1 MLFATDGEIPESVMM
16 TSTWSSVQIF
26 PNPLFP
32 NLEESARTIVRSE
45 AAIIRWLSRASSMFE
60 VVSPKSRS
68 IPSTPINS
76 LEQVRLS
83 NACAAKS
90 PMTEKELLRN
100 VPPSLYHM
108 NVLETVEQS
117 RDIER
122 SRDDCQV

>member
-1 MLFATDGEIPESVMM
+1 MISSIPASSMLFATDGEIPESVMM

-68 IPSTPINS
+68 IPCLLYTSD
-76 LEQVRLS
+76 
-83 NACAAKS
+83 AAD
-90 PMTEKELLRN
+90 E
-100 VPPSLYHM
+100 
-108 NVLETVEQS
+108 
-117 RDIER
+117 
-122 SRDDCQV
+122 

>member
-1 MLFATDGEIPESVMM
+1 
-16 TSTWSSVQIF
+16 
-26 PNPLFP
+26 
-32 NLEESARTIVRSE
+32 
-45 AAIIRWLSRASSMFE
+45 MFE

-90 PMTEKELLRN
+90 PMTEKELFRN
-100 VPPSLYHM
+100 VPPSLDHM

>member
-1 MLFATDGEIPESVMM
+1 MISSIPASSMLFATDGEIPESVMM
-16 TSTWSSVQIF
+16 TSTWSSVQFSRI
-26 PNPLFP
+26 LF
-32 NLEESARTIVRSE
+32 SRIWKSRQGRSFVVR
-45 AAIIRWLSRASSMFE
+45 RDHTLVSRASSMFE

-100 VPPSLYHM
+100 VPPSCI
-108 NVLETVEQS
+108 T
-117 RDIER
+117 
-122 SRDDCQV
+122 

>member
-1 MLFATDGEIPESVMM
+1 MISSIPASSMLFATDGEIPESVMM

-32 NLEESARTIVRSE
+32 NLEES
-45 AAIIRWLSRASSMFE
+45 ASSMFE

-100 VPPSLYHM
+100 VPPSCI
-108 NVLETVEQS
+108 T
-117 RDIER
+117 
-122 SRDDCQV
+122 